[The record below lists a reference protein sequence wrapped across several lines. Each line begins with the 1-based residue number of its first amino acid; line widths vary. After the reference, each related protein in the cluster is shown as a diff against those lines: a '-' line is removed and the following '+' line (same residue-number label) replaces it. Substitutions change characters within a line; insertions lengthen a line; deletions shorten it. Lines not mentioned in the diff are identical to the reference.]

1 MKFKQILCALLAA
14 LLLFSLAACGRA
26 PLQFNASYTYSD
38 PDNRFEE
45 PALIFKDDGSFSF
58 TDSNDGLRI
67 RGTYVLDEEAG
78 RLALG
83 TENGRYSL
91 MLSVKNKNELQLV
104 SFSDAQGKVTLSIPE
119 NAIFNI
125 GNADDV
131 K

>member
-14 LLLFSLAACGRA
+14 LLLFSFAACGRA
-26 PLQFNASYTYSD
+26 PLQFNAAYTYSD

-45 PALIFKDDGSFSF
+45 PALLFKDDGVFSF

-67 RGTYVLDEEAG
+67 RGTYVFDEEANQ
-78 RLALG
+78 LKLS
-83 TENGRYSL
+83 TENGRYSIV
-91 MLSVKNKNELQLV
+91 LSVKNKKELQLI
-104 SFSDAQGKVTLSIPE
+104 SFADAQGKVTLTIPE

-125 GNADDV
+125 GGADDL